1 MEVDV
6 SVERER
12 LISNEKQRCYLWA
25 LKSLGL
31 DTWYCDVAD
40 EIISYRVKNL
50 GITINENH
58 FYKVRKYIIISSL
71 TFSARKKKES
81 RVTMRCDKEKKVL
94 KKKPTNLKSIRD
106 YFVTAVKKKK
116 RKKGFKAVIRTKRD
130 VIEFT

>member
-31 DTWYCDVAD
+31 DCDVAD

-58 FYKVRKYIIISSL
+58 FYNVRKYIIIFSP
-71 TFSARKKKES
+71 TFSTGKKKES

-106 YFVTAVKKKK
+106 YFVTGVKRRRE
-116 RKKGFKAVIRTKRD
+116 RKDLTR
-130 VIEFT
+130 

>member
-25 LKSLGL
+25 KKLEL

-50 GITINENH
+50 GITINENDH
-58 FYKVRKYIIISSL
+58 FYNVRKYIIISSP
-71 TFSARKKKES
+71 TFSTGKKKES

-94 KKKPTNLKSIRD
+94 KKKPTNLKSIRN
-106 YFVTAVKKKK
+106 YFVTGVKRRRE
-116 RKKGFKAVIRTKRD
+116 RKDLTR
-130 VIEFT
+130 

>member
-1 MEVDV
+1 M
-6 SVERER
+6 
-12 LISNEKQRCYLWA
+12 
-25 LKSLGL
+25 
-31 DTWYCDVAD
+31 AD

-58 FYKVRKYIIISSL
+58 FYNVRKYIIISSL
-71 TFSARKKKES
+71 IFSARKKKES

-116 RKKGFKAVIRTKRD
+116 RKKGFNAVIRMKRD

>member
-31 DTWYCDVAD
+31 DCDVAD

-106 YFVTAVKKKK
+106 YFVTVVKKKK
-116 RKKGFKAVIRTKRD
+116 RKKGFKAVIRMKRD

>member
-6 SVERER
+6 SVER

-31 DTWYCDVAD
+31 DCDVAD

-58 FYKVRKYIIISSL
+58 FYNVRKYIIISSL
-71 TFSARKKKES
+71 IFSARKKKES

-116 RKKGFKAVIRTKRD
+116 RKKGFNAVIRMKRD